1 MKTKIGMNMMRT
13 NPFSPSLPV
22 AAITRFQ
29 KQPLLQTSH
38 MELRLII
45 AITKNQLTIGEIR
58 LLAC

>member
-29 KQPLLQTSH
+29 KQPLLQTSP
-38 MELRLII
+38 LGLG
-45 AITKNQLTIGEIR
+45 K
-58 LLAC
+58 

>member
-29 KQPLLQTSH
+29 KQPLLQTS
-38 MELRLII
+38 LS
-45 AITKNQLTIGEIR
+45 EISAKV
-58 LLAC
+58 LLFLND